1 MDTVANAVAL
11 AKLYLQSS
19 DEESALKVMD
29 QIKSKLTSETKIG
42 LFNRML
48 IADIHLDRGD
58 YEKVE
63 ESIIEMDI
71 LIKEL
76 GLKMIESRKNKIS
89 AQLHEK
95 KGDFKNA
102 LDYYQASMHE
112 SPG

>member
-1 MDTVANAVAL
+1 MSTIVSAVAL
-11 AKLYLQSS
+11 AKLHLQSS
-19 DEESALKVMD
+19 DEKSALKVMD
-29 QIKSKLTSETKIG
+29 QIKSKLTSETKMG

-58 YEKVE
+58 YGKVE

-76 GLKMIESRKNKIS
+76 GIKMIEGRKNKIS
-89 AQLHEK
+89 AQLHEQ
-95 KGDFKNA
+95 KGDFKIA

-112 SPG
+112 SPD